1 MDRINLSQTD
11 MRTKNLSA
19 QSVELLVGQVLD
31 VPLHVYDARTKC
43 DRDTVTYD
51 GPLFDVNCKS
61 ARAAIRAQMVNK
73 R

>member
-31 VPLHVYDARTKC
+31 VPLYVRDARTKSERNTIT
-43 DRDTVTYD
+43 DD
-51 GPLFDVNCKS
+51 GPLLDVNG
-61 ARAAIRAQMVNK
+61 
-73 R
+73 

>member
-1 MDRINLSQTD
+1 MDRTDLCKTD
-11 MRTKNLSA
+11 MRAEGLMA
-19 QSVELLVGQVLD
+19 QPVELLVGQVLD
-31 VPLHVYDARTKC
+31 VPLHVYDARTKS
-43 DRDTVTYD
+43 DRDTVAYD

>member
-31 VPLHVYDARTKC
+31 VPLYVRDARTKSE
-43 DRDTVTYD
+43 RNTITND
-51 GPLFDVNCKS
+51 GPLLDVNG
-61 ARAAIRAQMVNK
+61 
-73 R
+73 